1 MERTLK
7 QRNTTGCLHMR
18 RRAKKHSKMQTW
30 SVWRDFV
37 EHEQQRREQKRQLE
51 EAAEKARLALLELE
65 EQQRREKETVCGMAA
80 NLSAQQERQ
89 ARLEERNHTLEQVQ
103 TLCAHMHVLP
113 QRERQRE
120 RERET
125 CAYVHTPAGKCS
137 SAQGDGCSGGK
148 IQCKGFVAEGGH

>member
-7 QRNTTGCLHMR
+7 QRNTTGCSHMR

-30 SVWRDFV
+30 GVWRDFV
-37 EHEQQRREQKRQLE
+37 EHEQERREQKRQHE

-89 ARLEERNHTLEQVQ
+89 AHLEERNHTLEQVQ
-103 TLCAHMHVLP
+103 TLCARMRAATQPTGP
-113 QRERQRE
+113 QLG
-120 RERET
+120 
-125 CAYVHTPAGKCS
+125 CTPG
-137 SAQGDGCSGGK
+137 
-148 IQCKGFVAEGGH
+148 